1 MELVIAEKPSVARS
15 IAQVLG
21 ADKRC
26 EAYLQGER
34 YIVSWCVGHLV
45 ELAYPDAYDARYARW
60 RYEDL
65 PILPKEWRYT
75 ISAGTKKQ
83 FAVLRK
89 LMHDRRFSTVICA
102 TDAGREGELIFRLV
116 YEQAGCTLPVRRL
129 WISSLEESV
138 IREGFRNLKDSREYE
153 NLYRA
158 ALCRERADWLVGMNA
173 SRLYSLLYGQ
183 TLRIGR
189 VMTPT
194 LAMIAKREENI
205 QTFRPECFFVV
216 QLDCGFSCQSERF
229 ADRRD
234 AERIFQDCAG
244 QPVAV
249 TKIEKK
255 TKTENPPRLYDLTS
269 LQRDANRIF
278 GYTAQQTLDCA
289 QSLYE
294 KKLITYPRT
303 DSRFL
308 TKDMKESL
316 PDLIGGVYAQLPFT
330 KGIPKVIHIDS
341 MIDDSKVTDHHA
353 ILPTR
358 AFIQGNGEVSR
369 LLSVERDIL
378 NLVCIQFLCAAH
390 EPFRYAETAVSL
402 ECAGTTFAAKGK
414 TVLQPGW
421 KDIEQAYL
429 HTLSGRDEEQKEQDT
444 RLPVDLSE
452 GQSFSLIGASVKEG
466 KTTAPKRYTEGT
478 ILSSMESAGVE
489 DMPED
494 AERKGI
500 GTPATRAAILEKLIA
515 SGLVERK
522 GAKKTKSLVPTDK
535 GMALIA
541 VVPEQIQSPM
551 MTAEWEQRLKEIEHG
566 KVSSEDFM
574 RDIADLLTDLKEHA
588 VRVPNAS
595 DIFPSGRENL
605 GKCPACGA
613 PVSETERGFFCE
625 NRACRFGIW
634 KDNRFLTS
642 KGKRPTADLVRKLL
656 ENGSVK
662 VAGLKTEKSPNLYD
676 AILTLDCRE
685 DGSARF
691 TLSFPKK

>member
-1 MELVIAEKPSVARS
+1 MELVIAEKPSVAKS

-21 ADKRC
+21 ADKHR
-26 EAYLQGER
+26 EGFIEGDRYL
-34 YIVSWCVGHLV
+34 VSWCVGHLV
-45 ELAYPDAYDARYARW
+45 ELAMPEDYDSRYAKW

-65 PILPKEWRYT
+65 PILPGKWKY
-75 ISAGTKKQ
+75 SVSKDTKKQ
-83 FAVLRK
+83 FDVLLK
-89 LMHDRRFSTVICA
+89 LLHDNRVSSVVCA

-116 YEQAGCTLPVRRL
+116 YEQAGCALPVRRL
-129 WISSLEESV
+129 WISSLEENA
-138 IREGFRNLKDSREYE
+138 IREGFRNLKEGREYD

-205 QTFRPECFFVV
+205 QTFKPEFFFYV
-216 QLDCGFSCQSERF
+216 QLDCGFPCQSNR
-229 ADRRD
+229 
-234 AERIFQDCAG
+234 FQDR
-244 QPVAV
+244 QEAV
-249 TKIEKK
+249 RLSEACNGNSAAIKRIEKK
-255 TKTENPPRLYDLTS
+255 TKTENPPHLYDLTS

-278 GYTAQQTLDCA
+278 GYSAQQTLDCA

-294 KKLITYPRT
+294 KKMITYPRT

-308 TKDMKESL
+308 TKDMREAVPEL
-316 PDLIGGVYAQLPFT
+316 VGGAYALMAFMNGKPQ
-330 KGIPKVIHIDS
+330 VMHIDAV
-341 MIDDSKVTDHHA
+341 IYDGKVSDHHA

-358 AFIQGNGEVSR
+358 IFAQGKADFNR
-369 LLSVERDIL
+369 LLTAERNILFLICTGLLCSVHD
-378 NLVCIQFLCAAH
+378 
-390 EPFRYAETAVSL
+390 PYRYAETVVSL
-402 ECAGTTFAAKGK
+402 ECGGAVFTAKGK
-414 TVLQPGW
+414 TVLQSGW
-421 KDIEQAYL
+421 KEIEQAFL
-429 HTLSGRDEEQKEQDT
+429 QSLPERTDEQKEQDKS
-444 RLPVDLSE
+444 LPPDLAE
-452 GQSFSLIGASVKEG
+452 GQTFSSVKATVKEG
-466 KTTAPKRYTEGT
+466 KTSAPKRFTEGS
-478 ILSSMESAGVE
+478 ILSSMESAGADE
-489 DMPED
+489 LPED

-500 GTPATRAAILEKLIA
+500 GTPATRAAILEKLIS

-522 GAKKTKSLVPTDK
+522 GTKKTKSLVPTDK

-566 KVSSEDFM
+566 KASPDYFM
-574 RDIADLLTDLKEHA
+574 RDIQELLVDLKAHA

-595 DIFPSGRENL
+595 DIFPSGRESL

-613 PVSETERGFFCE
+613 SVSETERGFFCE

-634 KDNRFLTS
+634 KDNRFLVS
-642 KGKRPTADLVRKLL
+642 KGKKPTAELIRELL
-656 ENGSVK
+656 AEGSVK
-662 VAGLKTEKSPNLYD
+662 LTGLKSEKTSKSYD

-685 DGSARF
+685 DGSVVFRF
-691 TLSFPKK
+691 SFPQT